1 MGATRKQVDPKQE
14 KLRNQKLAKI
24 DEDFS
29 KGIRYGKRLGETPN
43 EEFMSKPEFVR
54 RENKIT
60 TAPSRDMANRRG
72 SLKVMIESL
81 GGGSNKGGAAEK
93 AEGLKAINES
103 SQQNDEAVPAQR
115 KSHRSHS
122 TSTPRRLSYIGALSP
137 LEEKNLSKLFDEKKA
152 QPTGVVPDP
161 NATPLPGVSS
171 STEDPEADA

>member
-1 MGATRKQVDPKQE
+1 MGRVSAEEALQHPWMKLASSLSPSSDGETLPTEVLRSAHKKVTATRKQVDPKQE
-14 KLRNQKLAKI
+14 KLRQQKLKKI

-29 KGIRYGKRLGETPN
+29 KGIRYGKRLGETPK

-103 SQQNDEAVPAQR
+103 SQQNDE
-115 KSHRSHS
+115 
-122 TSTPRRLSYIGALSP
+122 
-137 LEEKNLSKLFDEKKA
+137 
-152 QPTGVVPDP
+152 
-161 NATPLPGVSS
+161 
-171 STEDPEADA
+171 